1 MQDNSRDLYECV
13 VISSHAVVVDDYD
26 DVARHVAC
34 SFISS
39 SSSSTSSII
48 HQIIRLSVATVV
60 SPSSSP
66 FSGQKGNKIF
76 SWSNCFRVRVD
87 RFGGNINYFYVL
99 LLPLLFYA
107 ILQPQITLNG
117 QGATKTVPMFDH
129 DQAAC
134 YDLTLIFQSFQRTPK
149 MVPQRPRSRAAQL
162 RPPQPGLRA
171 TISRIWSKSVH
182 RPSISL
188 SSAKTVNSGNVSAT
202 APRAS
207 PRWPLP
213 STMSQKRW

>member
-26 DVARHVAC
+26 DVARPVAC

-39 SSSSTSSII
+39 SSSSTSSLI
-48 HQIIRLSVATVV
+48 HQIIRLSVA
-60 SPSSSP
+60 
-66 FSGQKGNKIF
+66 
-76 SWSNCFRVRVD
+76 
-87 RFGGNINYFYVL
+87 
-99 LLPLLFYA
+99 
-107 ILQPQITLNG
+107 
-117 QGATKTVPMFDH
+117 TVPMFDH

-213 STMSQKRW
+213 STMSQKR